1 MTFQEF
7 TDGFRRF
14 DYNNPDFENM
24 GSWPFGIKLVML
36 TILSGL
42 IVFGFYW
49 FAIKDSYS
57 ELERNMAREP
67 SLKQEYQSKA
77 FRVANLE
84 AFKAQLAEMEETFGA
99 LLNQLPD
106 ETEMPGLLDDISTTG
121 TQSGLEIDRITPN
134 NDVVREFYIETPIAI
149 QVRGTYHEMGSFVS
163 AMSAISRIVT
173 LHDFSLNTANR
184 QRNSD
189 DSAQA
194 ESPLSMTINAR
205 TYRYNPGGA
214 Q

>member
-7 TDGFRRF
+7 ADGFRRF
-14 DYNNPDFENM
+14 DYNNPDFVNM
-24 GSWPFGIKLVML
+24 GSWPFGLKLVML
-36 TILSGL
+36 VILAGL

-49 FAIKDSYS
+49 FAIKDSYAQ
-57 ELERNMAREP
+57 LDRDMAREP

-77 FRVANLE
+77 FRVANLDS
-84 AFKAQLAEMEETFGA
+84 FKAQLAEMEESFGA
-99 LLNQLPD
+99 LLSQLPD

-134 NDVVREFYIETPIAI
+134 SDVVREFYIETPIAI
-149 QVRGTYHEMGSFVS
+149 QVRGTYHEMGTFVS
-163 AMSAISRIVT
+163 AMSAIPRIVT
-173 LHDFSLNTANR
+173 LHDFTLNAS
-184 QRNSD
+184 NSRRG
-189 DSAQA
+189 DSSEAEM

>member
-1 MTFQEF
+1 MTVQEF
-7 TDGFRRF
+7 LDGFRRF

-24 GSWPFGIKLVML
+24 GSWPPGIKLMAL
-36 TILSGL
+36 ILVAGL
-42 IVFGFYW
+42 IIFGFYW
-49 FAIKDSYS
+49 FAVKDSYQR
-57 ELERNMAREP
+57 LEQAESREP
-67 SLKQEYQSKA
+67 ALKEELSSKA
-77 FRVANLE
+77 FRVANLD
-84 AFKAQLAEMEETFGA
+84 AFKSQLAEMEETFGT

-134 NDVVREFYIETPIAI
+134 QDVVREFYIETPISI
-149 QVRGTYHEMGSFVS
+149 SVRGSYHEIGTFVS

-173 LHDFSLNTANR
+173 LHDFNIQKPQSGR
-184 QRNSD
+184 D
-189 DSAQA
+189 GVDA
-194 ESPLSMTINAR
+194 EAPLSMTIQAR

>member
-7 TDGFRRF
+7 ADGFRRF

-24 GSWPFGIKLVML
+24 GSWPFGLKLVML
-36 TILSGL
+36 VILAGL

-49 FAIKDSYS
+49 FAIKDSYAQ
-57 ELERNMAREP
+57 LDRDMAREP

-77 FRVANLE
+77 FRVANLDS
-84 AFKAQLAEMEETFGA
+84 FKAQLAEMEESFGA
-99 LLNQLPD
+99 LLSQLPD

-134 NDVVREFYIETPIAI
+134 SDVVREFYIETPIAI
-149 QVRGTYHEMGSFVS
+149 QVRGTYHEMGTFVS
-163 AMSAISRIVT
+163 AMSAIPRIVT
-173 LHDFSLNTANR
+173 LHDFTLNAS
-184 QRNSD
+184 NSRRG
-189 DSAQA
+189 DSSEAEM

>member
-7 TDGFRRF
+7 ADGFRRF

-24 GSWPFGIKLVML
+24 GSWPFGIKLIML
-36 TILSGL
+36 LILSGA

-49 FAIKDSYS
+49 FAIKDSYAQ
-57 ELERNMAREP
+57 LERATAREP
-67 SLKQEYQSKA
+67 NLKQEYQSKA
-77 FRVANLE
+77 FRVANLDS
-84 AFKAQLAEMEETFGA
+84 FKAQLAEMEESFGA

-149 QVRGTYHEMGSFVS
+149 QVRGTYHEMGTFVS
-163 AMSAISRIVT
+163 AMSAIPRIVT
-173 LHDFSLNTANR
+173 LHDFSMTTANR
-184 QRNSD
+184 QRGGESD
-189 DSAQA
+189 AEM